1 MRRVLRMEFFRA
13 FKNLGFLA
21 AIGVGI
27 FICCWHFVENV
38 YPLANYVYEGPY
50 PLSSFGKWIGGEN
63 TSLQGML
70 YYMLVPI
77 LCTLPYAESY
87 FFDLKSGYINQLT
100 VRYGKKKY
108 ICAKYIVTF
117 VSGAITAILPLLFDF
132 LLTGLVLPAIV
143 PQRGFGV
150 FPIDA
155 DMIMAELYYSK
166 PYIYHFIYF
175 LLDAVFFGMLNII
188 SLIAVRFTENR
199 FLVILMPFLVYL
211 FTFSACQMFG
221 VVQFCPAGFL
231 RPSQTFISSWNIVA
245 GELLLL
251 MISGGVF
258 LYVDMRKES
267 I

>member
-1 MRRVLRMEFFRA
+1 MRDVLKIEFSRA
-13 FKNLGFLA
+13 FKSLGFVV

-27 FICCWHFVENV
+27 LICCWHFMENV
-38 YPLANYVYEGPY
+38 YPLWNCVYEGPY

-63 TSLQGML
+63 TSLQGVL

-77 LCTLPYAESY
+77 LCALPYVESY

-100 VRYGKKKY
+100 VRYGKKQY
-108 ICAKYIVTF
+108 VCAKYIVTF
-117 VSGAITAILPLLFDF
+117 VSGAVTAILPLVFDF

-166 PYIYHFIYF
+166 PYLYHFVYF
-175 LLDAVFFGMLNII
+175 LLDSVFFGVLNII
-188 SLIAVRFTENR
+188 SLVAVHFTENR
-199 FLVILMPFLVYL
+199 FLVTLMPFLVYL
-211 FTFSACQMFG
+211 FTFSVCQMLG
-221 VVQFCPAGFL
+221 AGQFCPAGFL
-231 RPSQTFISSWNIVA
+231 RPSQTFISSWSIIA

-251 MISGGVF
+251 LIGGGVF
-258 LYVDMRKES
+258 LYVDTRKES
-267 I
+267 M